1 MTGIRISNRFTG
13 WLPALLLAA
22 PAASADDITLAAGNS
37 RLSGE
42 VRAIHADGAIELAS
56 PLAPQPLR
64 LKNGAVRKVEF
75 TALPS
80 DAEAPGAIVELAN
93 GDRLPASVEALDGR
107 TLTATSPHAGRV
119 SIPRAALSS
128 LQLGVREHKLVYSGP
143 KNLDEWQGLDGPL
156 KNLSID
162 GGALVANGQA
172 SAVRDIDL
180 PRDFIIRF
188 TLIWQE
194 RQMPNFQVYFADP
207 LRPRGEASDR
217 YYVQFNGAGIE
228 IKREAE
234 QGRRYNQI
242 AALNRTP
249 NLFPEREL
257 RVEVH
262 VVRSTSRLKLFLNDE
277 PEGEWEDP
285 IGAIPKGGGI
295 AIVSNA
301 STGNI
306 QRVSGIQILE
316 LDDSRT
322 RHGAEDRGDGKQDS
336 LISRDDDRW
345 GGALTE
351 IRSTASGPV
360 FVFKSDFQ
368 NEPLEIPETD
378 VSTVFFAKP
387 AGEAGDGAAPAYR
400 LRLRDGGSLQVSS
413 CRFDGDSVTA
423 GHPLLG
429 ELRLGRAGVLAFE
442 SVSAEKPE
450 KPEP

>member
-1 MTGIRISNRFTG
+1 MRISNRFTG

-22 PAASADDITLAAGNS
+22 PGARADDITLAAGNS

-56 PLAPQPLR
+56 PLSPQPLR

-80 DAEAPGAIVELAN
+80 DAEAPGAIIGLAN
-93 GDRLPASVEALDGR
+93 GDLLPATVEALDKQ
-107 TLTATSPHAGRV
+107 TLTATSPHAGRI

-143 KNLDEWQGLDGPL
+143 KNLEEWQALDGPL

-162 GGALVANGQA
+162 AGALVANGQA
-172 SAVRDIDL
+172 SAVRDIGL

-249 NLFPEREL
+249 NLFPDREL
-257 RVEVH
+257 TVEVH

-306 QRVSGIQILE
+306 QRVSGIRILE

-322 RHGAEDRGDGKQDS
+322 RHGAEDRGDGKHDS

-345 GGALTE
+345 GGTLTE
-351 IRSTASGPV
+351 IRPAASGPV

-387 AGEAGDGAAPAYR
+387 AQEAEAGAAPAYR
-400 LRLRDGGSLQVSS
+400 LRLRDGGSLKVSS
-413 CRFDGDSVTA
+413 CRFDGDAVTA

-429 ELRLGRAGVLAFE
+429 ELRLARAGVVAFE
-442 SVSAEKPE
+442 SVGDEKPE

>member
-1 MTGIRISNRFTG
+1 MRISNRLTG
-13 WLPALLLAA
+13 GFPALLLAA
-22 PAASADDITLAAGNS
+22 TAASADDITLASGNS

-56 PLAPQPLR
+56 PLSQQPLR

-80 DAEAPGAIVELAN
+80 TADAPGAIVELAN
-93 GDRLPASVEALDGR
+93 GDRIPATVETLDDR
-107 TLTATSPHAGRV
+107 TLTVNSPHAGRV

-143 KNLDEWQGLDGPL
+143 KNLEEWQGLDGQL

-162 GGALVANGQA
+162 GGALIANGQA
-172 SAVRDIDL
+172 SAVRDIGL

-207 LRPRGEASDR
+207 LRPRGEPTNR
-217 YYVQFNGAGIE
+217 YYVQFNGAGVE
-228 IKREAE
+228 LKREVE
-234 QGRRYNQI
+234 HGKRWHSFVT
-242 AALNRTP
+242 LNRTP
-249 NLFPEREL
+249 NLYPNREL
-257 RVEVH
+257 KVEVH
-262 VVRSTSRLKLFLNDE
+262 VVRSTSRLKLFINEE

-285 IGAIPKGGGI
+285 IGSIPEGGGI

-301 STGNI
+301 SNGNV
-306 QRVSGIQILE
+306 QRVSGIRILE

-345 GGALTE
+345 GGSLTE
-351 IRSTASGPV
+351 IRPAASGPV

-387 AGEAGDGAAPAYR
+387 AGEADPGAAPAYR
-400 LRLRDGGSLQVSS
+400 LRLRDGGSLQISS

-442 SVSAEKPE
+442 SVSADKPAKPE

>member
-1 MTGIRISNRFTG
+1 MRISNRFTG

-22 PAASADDITLAAGNS
+22 PAAASADDITLAAGNS

-56 PLAPQPLR
+56 PLSPQPLR
-64 LKNGAVRKVEF
+64 LKKGAVRKVEF
-75 TALPS
+75 TDLPS
-80 DAEAPGAIVELAN
+80 EVQAPGAIVELAN
-93 GDRLPASVEALDGR
+93 GDLLPATVESLDGR
-107 TLTATSPHAGRV
+107 ALAVTSPHAGRI

-143 KNLDEWQGLDGPL
+143 KDLDEWKGLDGPL

-172 SAVRDIDL
+172 SAVRQIDL

-188 TLIWQE
+188 TLVWQE

-207 LRPRGEASDR
+207 LLPRGEAVDR
-217 YYVQFNGAGIE
+217 YDVRFNGAGIG
-228 IKREAE
+228 IKREAAT
-234 QGRRYNQI
+234 GKRYSDI
-242 AALNRTP
+242 AVLNRTP
-249 NLFPEREL
+249 NLYPDREL
-257 RVEVH
+257 TVEVH
-262 VVRSTSRLKLFLNDE
+262 VVRSTSRLKLFLNGE

-285 IGAIPKGGGI
+285 IGSIPKGGGI
-295 AIVSNA
+295 AIISNA
-301 STGNI
+301 SSGNI
-306 QRVSGIQILE
+306 QRIRDIRILE

-351 IRSTASGPV
+351 IRPAASGPV

-368 NEPLEIPETD
+368 DEPLEIPETD
-378 VSTVFFAKP
+378 VSTVFFARP
-387 AGEAGDGAAPAYR
+387 AGEAEAGAPPAYR

-413 CRFDGDSVTA
+413 CRFDGDAVTA

-429 ELRLGRAGVLAFE
+429 ELRLGRAGVIAFE
-442 SVSAEKPE
+442 SVSDDKPE